1 MSKTKKILQLSGKFH
16 KCGTK
21 FLHFTHF
28 WNFHHSY
35 KKSVY
40 WVAEWAQCTC
50 ELSSASDKWQYY
62 CAPTPLDFLLVEVG
76 DADNECTY
84 HIIGAHNLSSSSAWS
99 SLSSILRGVEIDKAP
114 FISIQD
120 LSKITRHPNTTEPY
134 DASATWVQRECHNAQ
149 TTKWLL
155 LFFFFDC
162 HPLLSKWGTFVSPSH
177 CCMISTM
184 LPRQLVA
191 NKRALTH
198 FSRIS
203 LLIIRDDFLD

>member
-16 KCGTK
+16 KCGAK

-40 WVAEWAQCTC
+40 WVAEWARCTC

-76 DADNECTY
+76 DADNDCPY

-99 SLSSILRGVEIDKAP
+99 SLSSILKGCWDWQSTVYLYSGFGQNHPPPWYHRTLWRKCHV
-114 FISIQD
+114 ST
-120 LSKITRHPNTTEPY
+120 TR
-134 DASATWVQRECHNAQ
+134 
-149 TTKWLL
+149 
-155 LFFFFDC
+155 
-162 HPLLSKWGTFVSPSH
+162 VSQCTNH
-177 CCMISTM
+177 
-184 LPRQLVA
+184 
-191 NKRALTH
+191 
-198 FSRIS
+198 
-203 LLIIRDDFLD
+203 